1 MTGHTV
7 YRYDGFT
14 GKKPMLA
21 VARKLD
27 AENVH
32 TASFRVKK
40 LTRIDS
46 SPEIYYM
53 ASLSNF
59 HGFSFWESLAA
70 GTHKQK
76 HTVTA
81 QSGVT
86 EPAHCFS

>member
-1 MTGHTV
+1 MYR

-21 VARKLD
+21 VTRKLD

-32 TASFRVKK
+32 TGSFRVKK

-46 SPEIYYM
+46 SPVIYYV
-53 ASLSNF
+53 SSQSNF

-70 GTHKQK
+70 GTHRHK
-76 HTVTA
+76 HIVTA
-81 QSGVT
+81 QRLRARPLFLIEVR
-86 EPAHCFS
+86 